1 MFVFEEPIIVTSR
14 WYYRIECKTV
24 PGVVRRSSGMNISV
38 HISVDERERVDKF
51 SKDTLKSKSEL
62 MRLGIEAV
70 RRYPDILDEE

>member
-1 MFVFEEPIIVTSR
+1 
-14 WYYRIECKTV
+14 
-24 PGVVRRSSGMNISV
+24 MNISV